1 MSSARRRTVGLA
13 ALALAALLTSQQAFA
28 EWKIKKAEVKW
39 GYPDWTTIHNAE
51 ADTRKQIAE
60 RTDLFDPQNTP
71 PVLDVLNEYR
81 EFATHRPDPA
91 IESEIA
97 ALVRA
102 YFGLIA
108 KAFSDAGF
116 PEPTYLP
123 KNEKKDAYLIYFY
136 DFDVSNYDALPMN
149 YDTDTVG
156 ARITAPCTEDDE
168 RNMIRDGT
176 TGLFA
181 LNTPF
186 LFPNGRRLPD
196 ADREYLYNTLAHE
209 LFHTVQ
215 NVAEITAGQ
224 NACVSPLAW
233 SEGTASAV
241 GVWMADQYFGDYLAT
256 RPQSENP
263 LREPKT
269 TQGWFDFS
277 RDWTE
282 VRRQIGADGANASA
296 PSARNSKG
304 GRYNGYALNPLF
316 RYAMERNGMFDSHT
330 GLEVAKLF
338 LEGLGEM
345 KGHDSAQDEWW
356 NDRLKKHVLKDPNS
370 KRELLPL
377 ALYFPEMLAHHADSW
392 DQRYKVAEQ
401 DWVDALF
408 DGCKPVTLNRSGT
421 WYKSETIAVKP
432 NAAVC
437 FDVTVKDLKPGQCF
451 EVHLRGSIEAGRNE
465 FGATG
470 NLNEVV
476 DRLHVSVPALGGDIM
491 RDSKPEKYDCY
502 TQSRSGAII
511 GCSATPLTIE
521 KPPPGETKHVQR
533 KDGPGTATWSRTW
546 WTAEQKATA
555 ATTKNRYILS
565 LVTGDKFLAISS
577 YPAIIEFGM
586 KANPRLEIEK
596 NGSTLCSG
604 AGTNASMGVGPP
616 HPVTGDPRAILSDL
630 RQGPFFTAM
639 PDVRGLD
646 GSFEEGITVVTVTEF
661 GDATPDNEVTGQ
673 SIFHFAFEEP
683 LRFGAKGKIPAGV
696 GGNRMGGGDGD
707 ITFYGNLGDEPSGE
721 VEVVRFD
728 REVLH
733 LKLSGKYC
741 KINSSTEFECRGN
754 YAVSAEMIRPFGW
767 THDMAQTP
775 RAIFTPGMEPYARQ
789 VGAIISGAGFNPT
802 PGNPFGFPSGPGQSA
817 APGASGNPAASGA
830 GSSGGSQGCACSCE
844 EFEKIVAIGKEM
856 EDLPEDAI
864 PDLGSFDFGLV
875 QCTMQCAQ
883 AYAGCEV
890 EEP

>member
-1 MSSARRRTVGLA
+1 MSNLRRRTVGLA

-51 ADTRKQIAE
+51 ADALE
-60 RTDLFDPQNTP
+60 NSLDPGRP
-71 PVLDVLNEYR
+71 ALAILNEGS
-81 EFATHRPDPA
+81 ESATHRPAA
-91 IESEIA
+91 IESHIA
-97 ALVRA
+97 DAIREYFGIIARA
-102 YFGLIA
+102 YSAA
-108 KAFSDAGF
+108 KF

-123 KNEKKDAYLIYFY
+123 KNENKDAYLIYLY
-136 DFDVSNYDALPMN
+136 DFDVSNYDGLVMN
-149 YDTDTVG
+149 YDTEVVG
-156 ARITAPCTEDDE
+156 ARVTAPCTAND
-168 RNMIRDGT
+168 RDHMNRAGT
-176 TGLFA
+176 TGLLA
-181 LNTPF
+181 LNTSY
-186 LFPNGRRLPD
+186 LFPDATHLPIE
-196 ADREYLYNTLAHE
+196 DREYLFNTLAHE

-215 NVAEITAGQ
+215 NVAEIDAGQ
-224 NACVSPLAW
+224 NACDSPLAW

-241 GVWMADQYFGDYLAT
+241 GVWMTENHLPDKNFQPYLT
-256 RPQSENP
+256 RP
-263 LREPKT
+263 REPKS

-296 PSARNSKG
+296 PPARNSKG

-316 RYAMERNGMFDSHT
+316 RYAMERGGMFESQSRT
-330 GLEVAKLF
+330 GLQVAKLF

-345 KGHDSAQDEWW
+345 KGHDSVQDEWW
-356 NDRLKKHVLKDPNS
+356 NDRLKKHVLKDPKT
-370 KRELLPL
+370 KRALIPL

-401 DWVDALF
+401 EWVDALF
-408 DGCKPVTLNRSGT
+408 DGCKPITLNRSGT
-421 WYKSETIAVKP
+421 WYKSQKITVKP

-451 EVHLRGSIEAGRNE
+451 EVHLRGSIEAERDNVLGVI
-465 FGATG
+465 G

-476 DRLHVSVPALGGDIM
+476 DRLHVSVPALGGNIM

-502 TQSRSGAII
+502 AQSRSGALI
-511 GCSATPLTIE
+511 GCSATPMTIE
-521 KPPPGETKHVQR
+521 TPPDPPEHVQR
-533 KDGPGTATWSRTW
+533 EDGPGIATWSRTW
-546 WTAEQKATA
+546 WTAEQKASS

-565 LVTGDKFLAISS
+565 LVTGDGFSAISS
-577 YPAIIEFGM
+577 YPATIEFGM
-586 KANPRLEIEK
+586 RANTELKIEK
-596 NGSTLCSG
+596 KPPTLCSG
-604 AGTNASMGVGPP
+604 SGTNASMGVGPP

-646 GSFEEGITVVTVTEF
+646 GIFEEGITVITVTEF
-661 GDATPDNEVTGQ
+661 GDATPENQMSGQ
-673 SIFHFAFEEP
+673 SIFQFGFEEP
-683 LRFGAKGKIPAGV
+683 LRFGAKGKFPAGI
-696 GGNRMGGGDGD
+696 GGNRMGSDDGD
-707 ITFYGNLGDEPSGE
+707 ITFYSNLGDEPSGE

-733 LKLSGKYC
+733 LKLSGRYC
-741 KINSSTEFECRGN
+741 KINRSTEFECKGN
-754 YAVSAEMIRPFGW
+754 YSVSAEMIQPFGW

-789 VGAIISGAGFNPT
+789 VGAIMGGAGFNPN
-802 PGNPFGFPSGPGQSA
+802 PGNPFGLPSSSGQAAEPG
-817 APGASGNPAASGA
+817 GNGNPAATGA
-830 GSSGGSQGCACSCE
+830 DSSGGSQGCACSCE
-844 EFEKIVAIGKEM
+844 EFEKLIAMGDEM
-856 EDLPEDAI
+856 EDLPEDAM

-875 QCTMQCAQ
+875 QCAMQCAE
-883 AYAGCEV
+883 AYADCEV